1 MAGAAPG
8 RQVVPA
14 AWVAATL
21 QPRTTVNISTGPGGL
36 QYSRQWW
43 AGTAQAGGKTLAW
56 TAGIGNGG
64 QRLFVLPDLQAV
76 VVMTA
81 GQYQYN
87 SNTIGGTELRLF
99 RQIVAQL

>member
-99 RQIVAQL
+99 GQIVAQL